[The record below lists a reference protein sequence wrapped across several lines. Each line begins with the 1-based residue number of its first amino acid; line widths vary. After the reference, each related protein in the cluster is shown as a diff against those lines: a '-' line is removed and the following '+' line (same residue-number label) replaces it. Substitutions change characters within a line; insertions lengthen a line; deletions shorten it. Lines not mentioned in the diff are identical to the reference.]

1 MRPVLPAG
9 MTQPAAQGG
18 RTSTRVHTVVQPPW
32 GRRRQSRAYPRHDDV
47 PCGMRPTARR
57 CAVRSP
63 SMYGMF
69 DPLGA
74 DDDGRATLRG
84 FAALTHGYRVV
95 RPLRG
100 RLPGEAVRSATHGT
114 TMCRPCGVRPVTRRC
129 ADRAGCDPRHDDVQA
144 VRDAAPWG
152 PNYSITAGEHGE
164 PAEEQPPPTEYVPKG
179 GEHPRPCGPCACS
192 CSTPL
197 GPNESETPCPRV
209 SMANPRKSNPHLT
222 STSPKGANIHW
233 RRDPRRG

>member
-32 GRRRQSRAYPRHDDV
+32 GRRRQ
-47 PCGMRPTARR
+47 RPVARR
-57 CAVRSP
+57 CAGRSP

-74 DDDGRATLRG
+74 DDDGRAILRG

-95 RPLRG
+95 RPLPVCRPCG
-100 RLPGEAVRSATHGT
+100 DAARDT
-114 TMCRPCGVRPVTRRC
+114 TMCRAGMRPTARRC
-129 ADRAGCDPRHDDVQA
+129 AGRAGMRPVIRRCA

-164 PAEEQPPPTEYVPKG
+164 PAEEQPPPPEYVPKG
-179 GEHPRPCGPCACS
+179 GEHPRPIVQHARYVRPPWG
-192 CSTPL
+192 
-197 GPNESETPCPRV
+197 R
-209 SMANPRKSNPHLT
+209 
-222 STSPKGANIHW
+222 
-233 RRDPRRG
+233 

>member
-1 MRPVLPAG
+1 M
-9 MTQPAAQGG
+9 
-18 RTSTRVHTVVQPPW
+18 H
-32 GRRRQSRAYPRHDDV
+32 
-47 PCGMRPTARR
+47 
-57 CAVRSP
+57 
-63 SMYGMF
+63 GMF

-74 DDDGRATLRG
+74 DDDGRAPLGADDDGRAILRG

-100 RLPGEAVRSATHGT
+100 RLPV
-114 TMCRPCGVRPVTRRC
+114 RPCGVRPTARRCAGRAGMRPVTRRC
-129 ADRAGCDPRHDDVQA
+129 AGRAERDPRHDDVQA
-144 VRDAAPWG
+144 VRSATPWHDDVPCGDAAPWG

-164 PAEEQPPPTEYVPKG
+164 PAEEHPPPNKYVPKG

-209 SMANPRKSNPHLT
+209 SMANPRKSNPHLPEYV
-222 STSPKGANIHW
+222 PKGGEHPLEA
-233 RRDPRRG
+233 RPSERVRGD

>member
-1 MRPVLPAG
+1 MANPRKSNPHLPSTSPKGANI
-9 MTQPAAQGG
+9 PG
-18 RTSTRVHTVVQPPW
+18 RS
-32 GRRRQSRAYPRHDDV
+32 S
-47 PCGMRPTARR
+47 
-57 CAVRSP
+57 

-114 TMCRPCGVRPVTRRC
+114 TMHRPCGDATHGTTMCRPCGDAARDTTMCRAGMWPVIRRC
-129 ADRAGCDPRHDDVQA
+129 A

-164 PAEEQPPPTEYVPKG
+164 PAEEHPPPNKYVPKG
-179 GEHPRPCGPCACS
+179 GERPRPCGSVRAVVRP
-192 CSTPL
+192 PW
-197 GPNESETPCPRV
+197 GRMN
-209 SMANPRKSNPHLT
+209 RKHPV
-222 STSPKGANIHW
+222 
-233 RRDPRRG
+233 RG

>member
-32 GRRRQSRAYPRHDDV
+32 GRRRQ
-47 PCGMRPTARR
+47 RPVTRR
-57 CAVRSP
+57 CAGRSP

-100 RLPGEAVRSATHGT
+100 RLPGEAVRSAIRDTMMHRPCGDATHGT
-114 TMCRPCGVRPVTRRC
+114 TMCRPCG
-129 ADRAGCDPRHDDVQA
+129 
-144 VRDAAPWG
+144 DAAPWG

-164 PAEEQPPPTEYVPKG
+164 PAEEQPPPTKYVPKG
-179 GEHPRPCGPCACS
+179 GERPRPCGPCACS

-209 SMANPRKSNPHLT
+209 SMANPRKSNPHLPEYV
-222 STSPKGANIHW
+222 PKGGEHPLEA
-233 RRDPRRG
+233 RPSERVRGD

>member
-32 GRRRQSRAYPRHDDV
+32 GRRRQ
-47 PCGMRPTARR
+47 RPVARR
-57 CAVRSP
+57 CAGRSP

-100 RLPGEAVRSATHGT
+100 RLPGEAVRSATRDTTMRRPCGARPTARRCAGRGVRPVTRRCTGRAGMRPVTRRCAVRDATHGT
-114 TMCRPCGVRPVTRRC
+114 TMCRPCGMRPVARRSVG
-129 ADRAGCDPRHDDVQA
+129 RAGMRP
-144 VRDAAPWG
+144 
-152 PNYSITAGEHGE
+152 HGGR
-164 PAEEQPPPTEYVPKG
+164 TI
-179 GEHPRPCGPCACS
+179 
-192 CSTPL
+192 L
-197 GPNESETPCPRV
+197 
-209 SMANPRKSNPHLT
+209 
-222 STSPKGANIHW
+222 
-233 RRDPRRG
+233 

>member
-32 GRRRQSRAYPRHDDV
+32 GRRRQ
-47 PCGMRPTARR
+47 RPVARR
-57 CAVRSP
+57 CAGRSP

-100 RLPGEAVRSATHGT
+100 RLPGEAVRSATRDT
-114 TMCRPCGVRPVTRRC
+114 TMHRPCGMQPTARRCAGRVGMRPTARRCAGRAGMRPVTRRC
-129 ADRAGCDPRHDDVQA
+129 ADRAGMRPVIRRCA

-164 PAEEQPPPTEYVPKG
+164 PAEEQPPPPEYVPKG
-179 GEHPRPCGPCACS
+179 GEHPRPIAQHVRYVRPPWG
-192 CSTPL
+192 
-197 GPNESETPCPRV
+197 R
-209 SMANPRKSNPHLT
+209 
-222 STSPKGANIHW
+222 
-233 RRDPRRG
+233 

>member
-32 GRRRQSRAYPRHDDV
+32 GRRRQ
-47 PCGMRPTARR
+47 RPVARR

-100 RLPGEAVRSATHGT
+100 RLPGEAVRSATRDTTMHRPCGDAARDT
-114 TMCRPCGVRPVTRRC
+114 TMCRPCGMQLTARRC
-129 ADRAGCDPRHDDVQA
+129 AGRAGMRPVIRRCA

-164 PAEEQPPPTEYVPKG
+164 PAEEQPPPPEYVPKG
-179 GEHPRPCGPCACS
+179 GEHPRPIAQHVRYVRPPWG
-192 CSTPL
+192 
-197 GPNESETPCPRV
+197 R
-209 SMANPRKSNPHLT
+209 
-222 STSPKGANIHW
+222 
-233 RRDPRRG
+233 

>member
-32 GRRRQSRAYPRHDDV
+32 GRRRQ
-47 PCGMRPTARR
+47 RPVARR
-57 CAVRSP
+57 CAGRSP

-100 RLPGEAVRSATHGT
+100 RLPGEAVRDAAHGT
-114 TMCRPCGVRPVTRRC
+114 TMCRPCGDAAHGTTMHRPCGMRPTARRC
-129 ADRAGCDPRHDDVQA
+129 AGRAGCDPWHDDASA
-144 VRDAAPWG
+144 VRG
-152 PNYSITAGEHGE
+152 
-164 PAEEQPPPTEYVPKG
+164 
-179 GEHPRPCGPCACS
+179 CGP
-192 CSTPL
+192 
-197 GPNESETPCPRV
+197 
-209 SMANPRKSNPHLT
+209 M
-222 STSPKGANIHW
+222 GAELFYN
-233 RRDPRRG
+233 RG

>member
-1 MRPVLPAG
+1 
-9 MTQPAAQGG
+9 
-18 RTSTRVHTVVQPPW
+18 
-32 GRRRQSRAYPRHDDV
+32 
-47 PCGMRPTARR
+47 
-57 CAVRSP
+57 
-63 SMYGMF
+63 MYGMF

-100 RLPGEAVRSATHGT
+100 RLPGEAVRSATRDTTMHRPCGDAARDT
-114 TMCRPCGVRPVTRRC
+114 TMCRPCGMQLTARRC
-129 ADRAGCDPRHDDVQA
+129 AGRAGMRPVIRRCA

-164 PAEEQPPPTEYVPKG
+164 PAEEQSPPPEYVPKG
-179 GEHPRPCGPCACS
+179 GERPRPCGPCACS

-197 GPNESETPCPRV
+197 GPNESKTPCPRV
-209 SMANPRKSNPHLT
+209 SMANPRKSNPHLPEYV
-222 STSPKGANIHW
+222 PKGGEHPLEA
-233 RRDPRRG
+233 RPSERVRGD

>member
-32 GRRRQSRAYPRHDDV
+32 GRRRQ
-47 PCGMRPTARR
+47 RPVARR

-100 RLPGEAVRSATHGT
+100 RLPGEAVRSATRDTTMHRPCGDAARDT
-114 TMCRPCGVRPVTRRC
+114 TMCRAGMRPVIRRC
-129 ADRAGCDPRHDDVQA
+129 A

-164 PAEEQPPPTEYVPKG
+164 PAEEQPPPPEYVPKG
-179 GEHPRPCGPCACS
+179 GEHPRPIAPACTV

-197 GPNESETPCPRV
+197 GPMMMGGPPSAGSLR
-209 SMANPRKSNPHLT
+209 
-222 STSPKGANIHW
+222 SPTATE
-233 RRDPRRG
+233 

>member
-9 MTQPAAQGG
+9 MTQPATQGG

-32 GRRRQSRAYPRHDDV
+32 GRRRQ
-47 PCGMRPTARR
+47 RPVTRR

-100 RLPGEAVRSATHGT
+100 RLPGEAVRDAAHGTTMCRPRSAARDT

-129 ADRAGCDPRHDDVQA
+129 TGRAECGPRHDDVQA
-144 VRDAAPWG
+144 VRGA
-152 PNYSITAGEHGE
+152 THG
-164 PAEEQPPPTEYVPKG
+164 TTMC
-179 GEHPRPCGPCACS
+179 RPCGMRPVARRCVGRA
-192 CSTPL
+192 
-197 GPNESETPCPRV
+197 GMR
-209 SMANPRKSNPHLT
+209 PHGGRTTL
-222 STSPKGANIHW
+222 
-233 RRDPRRG
+233 

>member
-32 GRRRQSRAYPRHDDV
+32 GRRRQ
-47 PCGMRPTARR
+47 RPVARR
-57 CAVRSP
+57 CAGRSP

-100 RLPGEAVRSATHGT
+100 RLPV
-114 TMCRPCGVRPVTRRC
+114 RPCGVRPVARRCTGRAGMRPVIRRC
-129 ADRAGCDPRHDDVQA
+129 AVRDATRDTTMCRAGCDPWHDDVPCG
-144 VRDAAPWG
+144 VAAPWG

-164 PAEEQPPPTEYVPKG
+164 PAEEQPPPIKYVPKG
-179 GEHPRPCGPCACS
+179 GEHPRPCGSVRAVVRP
-192 CSTPL
+192 PW
-197 GPNESETPCPRV
+197 GRMN
-209 SMANPRKSNPHLT
+209 RKHPV
-222 STSPKGANIHW
+222 
-233 RRDPRRG
+233 RG

>member
-32 GRRRQSRAYPRHDDV
+32 GRRRQRPAARRCAGRSPSMYGMFDPLGADDDGRATLRGFAALTHGYRVVRPLRGRLPGEAVRDAAHGTTMCR

-100 RLPGEAVRSATHGT
+100 RLPGEAVRDAVHGT
-114 TMCRPCGVRPVTRRC
+114 TMCRPCGDAARDTTMC
-129 ADRAGCDPRHDDVQA
+129 RAGMRP
-144 VRDAAPWG
+144 
-152 PNYSITAGEHGE
+152 HGGR
-164 PAEEQPPPTEYVPKG
+164 T
-179 GEHPRPCGPCACS
+179 
-192 CSTPL
+192 TL
-197 GPNESETPCPRV
+197 
-209 SMANPRKSNPHLT
+209 
-222 STSPKGANIHW
+222 
-233 RRDPRRG
+233 

>member
-32 GRRRQSRAYPRHDDV
+32 GRRRQ
-47 PCGMRPTARR
+47 RPVARR
-57 CAVRSP
+57 CAGRSP
-63 SMYGMF
+63 SMHGMFDPLGADDDGRATLRGFAALTHGYRVVRPLRGRLPVRQCGVRPVARRCVGRSPSMHGMF

-100 RLPGEAVRSATHGT
+100 RLPGEAVRSATRDT
-114 TMCRPCGVRPVTRRC
+114 TMCR
-129 ADRAGCDPRHDDVQA
+129 AGCSPRHDGVSA
-144 VRDAAPWG
+144 VRDA
-152 PNYSITAGEHGE
+152 TRDTTMCRAGMRPHGGR
-164 PAEEQPPPTEYVPKG
+164 T
-179 GEHPRPCGPCACS
+179 
-192 CSTPL
+192 TL
-197 GPNESETPCPRV
+197 
-209 SMANPRKSNPHLT
+209 
-222 STSPKGANIHW
+222 
-233 RRDPRRG
+233 

>member
-1 MRPVLPAG
+1 MANPRKSNPHLPS
-9 MTQPAAQGG
+9 
-18 RTSTRVHTVVQPPW
+18 TSPKGANIP
-32 GRRRQSRAYPRHDDV
+32 G
-47 PCGMRPTARR
+47 
-57 CAVRSP
+57 RSP

-100 RLPGEAVRSATHGT
+100 RLPGEAVRSATRDTTMHRPCGDATHGT
-114 TMCRPCGVRPVTRRC
+114 TMCRPCG
-129 ADRAGCDPRHDDVQA
+129 
-144 VRDAAPWG
+144 DAAPWG

-164 PAEEQPPPTEYVPKG
+164 PAEEQPPPTKYVPKG
-179 GEHPRPCGPCACS
+179 GERPRPCGPCACS

-209 SMANPRKSNPHLT
+209 SMANPRKSNPHLPEYV
-222 STSPKGANIHW
+222 PKGGEHPLEA
-233 RRDPRRG
+233 RPSERVRGD